1 MRIDDNFVCDKVTRI
16 LDTALRVDGTSASHS
31 YTIRSSVSRGFL
43 DIIFNL
49 PTNFPLDKNLNDEI
63 LRIIV
68 GALYPYLTVF
78 SNNGPSFVA
87 TGIEDFSNARAMR
100 FYFKIGQYSRLHFDS
115 LDDCKMI
122 GSKFSLMNG
131 YDYDLYSGAGHVA
144 LSGASGQGK
153 SQLLC
158 YFLACVNNS
167 VPNAIIKII
176 DPKLDY
182 TLYNFAKTRNID
194 YYSPSGNMNDYFTD
208 VINVL
213 SSAIDEIHERQKL
226 ILERGVNDLPPFI
239 IALDEATALS
249 ASINDNKRVKEL
261 QSLITQ
267 ICLMGRSARVFLWI
281 SSQSFD
287 ASSGAL
293 NSTSRD
299 QMGLKIVLSSN
310 PGASDCRYLFK
321 EYNPSSLVIN
331 HDGFEKGLGIAQI
344 QADNR
349 IVPFMAPYI
358 GGV

>member
-1 MRIDDNFVCDKVTRI
+1 MNIDDSFIEDKVTRI
-16 LDTALRVDGTSASHS
+16 LDTALKVDGTSASHA
-31 YTIRSSVSRGFL
+31 YTVRSNISQGFL
-43 DIIFNL
+43 DVIFNL
-49 PTNFPLDKNLNDEI
+49 PTSFPLDKDLNDNI
-63 LRIIV
+63 LKIII
-68 GALYPYLTVF
+68 GGLYPILTVF
-78 SNNGPSFVA
+78 TNNGPNFVE
-87 TGIEDFSNARAMR
+87 TGSQDFSTARAMR
-100 FYFKIGQYSRLHFDS
+100 FYFKVGQYSRLRFES

-122 GSKFSLMNG
+122 GSKIPLMNG
-131 YDYDLYSGAGHVA
+131 YDYDLYSGAGHLG
-144 LSGASGQGK
+144 LSGSSGGGK
-153 SQLLC
+153 TRLLC
-158 YFLACVNNS
+158 YLVGCANS
-167 VPNAIIKII
+167 VPNATIKII

-182 TLYNFAKTRNID
+182 TLYNFAKSRNLD

-213 SSAIDEIHERQKL
+213 SSAIDEIHNRQKL
-226 ILERGVNDLPPFI
+226 ILESGVNDLPPFI
-239 IALDEATALS
+239 VALDEATALS

-261 QSLITQ
+261 QALITQ

-310 PGASDCRYLFK
+310 PTVSDCRYLFK
-321 EYNPSSLVIN
+321 DFDPSSLVIN

-344 QADNR
+344 QSDNR

-358 GGV
+358 GGI